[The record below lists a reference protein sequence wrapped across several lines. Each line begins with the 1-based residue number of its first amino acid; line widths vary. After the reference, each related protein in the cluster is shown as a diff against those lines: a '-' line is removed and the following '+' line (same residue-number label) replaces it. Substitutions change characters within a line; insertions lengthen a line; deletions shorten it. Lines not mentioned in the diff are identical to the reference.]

1 MDPIIGLIGQGIGS
15 LFGAF
20 GAGKR
25 RRAAADL
32 RRKQEREIARLE
44 AKRQDIID
52 PFSAIKDLSSM
63 VTNPF
68 ANLQVATQAAEMQAE
83 QADISLASTLDVL
96 RATGTGAGGATALAQ
111 AAARS
116 KQGIAASIERQE
128 AENAR
133 LRAQGEQSMQQL
145 KMEEIQRVQEAKV
158 KGKAFVFEQQEER
171 EMTALDRAQAALEG
185 ASGREQRAIQA
196 QQSAFGQLAGI
207 GASLGAQA
215 FGGSGSGSNPFSQYV
230 DANIQT
236 TLPSVS
242 SSTSLLTPIS
252 GFARPEYTNPL
263 SF

>member
-1 MDPIIGLIGQGIGS
+1 MDPITIGLIGQGIGS

-44 AKRQDIID
+44 ANRQDIID
-52 PFSAIKDLSSM
+52 PFSGIKDLSSM

-96 RATGTGAGGATALAQ
+96 RATGSGGGGATALAQ

-145 KMEEIQRVQEAKV
+145 RIREMQRVQEAEA
-158 KGKAFVFEQQEER
+158 KGKAFVFGQQEQR
-171 EMTALDRAQAALEG
+171 EMTALDRAQGMLEG
-185 ASGREQRAIQA
+185 VYGREQMASQA
-196 QQSAFGQLAGI
+196 QASSFGQLAGI

-215 FGGSGSGSNPFSQYV
+215 LGNRRLADPIELPKTTGVYSPKPTVNTINIPSYTIGGN
-230 DANIQT
+230 
-236 TLPSVS
+236 
-242 SSTSLLTPIS
+242 
-252 GFARPEYTNPL
+252 
-263 SF
+263 

>member
-1 MDPIIGLIGQGIGS
+1 MDPITIGLIGQGIGS

-44 AKRQDIID
+44 ANRQDIID
-52 PFSAIKDLSSM
+52 PFSGIKDLSSM

-116 KQGIAASIERQE
+116 KQGVAASIERQE

-145 KMEEIQRVQEAKV
+145 RMREMQRVQEAEA
-158 KGKAFVFEQQEER
+158 KGKAFVFGQQEQR

-185 ASGREQRAIQA
+185 ASGREQMASQSQA
-196 QQSAFGQLAGI
+196 ASFGQLAGV
-207 GASLGAQA
+207 GAALAAQ
-215 FGGSGSGSNPFSQYV
+215 GLYRQQDQPVVPG
-230 DANIQT
+230 
-236 TLPSVS
+236 
-242 SSTSLLTPIS
+242 
-252 GFARPEYTNPL
+252 
-263 SF
+263 

>member
-1 MDPIIGLIGQGIGS
+1 MAIDPITGGLIGQGIGA

-32 RRKQEREIARLE
+32 RRAQEAKIARLE
-44 AKRQDIID
+44 ASRQDIID
-52 PFSAIKDLSSM
+52 PFSSVKDLSSM

-68 ANLQVATQAAEMQAE
+68 ANLQVATQAAEMKAE

-116 KQGIAASIERQE
+116 KQDIAASIEQQE
-128 AENAR
+128 AKNAL

-145 KMEEIQRVQEAKV
+145 RMREMQRLQQAEVSGRQ
-158 KGKAFVFEQQEER
+158 FVFGQQELR
-171 EMTALDRAQAALEG
+171 EMQALDRAQAMLEG
-185 ASGREQRAIQA
+185 ASGREQMAIQA

-215 FGGSGSGSNPFSQYV
+215 LGNRRLADPIELPTITGLQSFGTIEPT
-230 DANIQT
+230 ANMINI
-236 TLPSVS
+236 P
-242 SSTSLLTPIS
+242 
-252 GFARPEYTNPL
+252 RYTVGGD
-263 SF
+263 